1 MNEESDKKDISE
13 DKSKKALFIQRL
25 FAFIFDML
33 LVSLIA
39 SFVVT
44 PFLNSDKI
52 HELEKREQELIMNIQ
67 SNDFNKS
74 SFILEYSDFYYQ
86 YSRSMGIVSIVSI
99 LFKVLYFI
107 VYQIYNNGQTVG
119 KKIMR
124 IKIVSDSGELL
135 MNQILLRSM
144 INNFIFVD
152 LAIFIFMLFS
162 PKKFYM
168 SLISVV
174 YFAHYLL
181 LLISVFMLIYR
192 KDGRTIADKIVH
204 TKVIRNN

>member
-1 MNEESDKKDISE
+1 MNEEADKKDIDE
-13 DKSKKALFIQRL
+13 DKSRKALFIQRF
-25 FAFIFDML
+25 FAFIFDMI
-33 LVSLIA
+33 LVSLVA
-39 SFVVT
+39 SFVTT

-52 HELEKREQELIMNIQ
+52 HELENKEKELMINIQ
-67 SNDFNKS
+67 SNDFKRS

-107 VYQIYNNGQTVG
+107 VYQIYNNGQTIG

-135 MNQILLRSM
+135 MNQMILRSM
-144 INNFIFVD
+144 INNFVFVD

-162 PKKFYM
+162 PKKYYM
-168 SLISVV
+168 SLIGIV

-181 LLISVFMLIYR
+181 LLISIFMLIYR
-192 KDGRTIADKIVH
+192 KDGRTIADKIVC

>member
-1 MNEESDKKDISE
+1 
-13 DKSKKALFIQRL
+13 
-25 FAFIFDML
+25 ML

>member
-44 PFLNSDKI
+44 PFFNSDKI

>member
-1 MNEESDKKDISE
+1 MNEEADKKDINE
-13 DKSKKALFIQRL
+13 DKSTKALFIQRL

-39 SFVVT
+39 SFIVT
-44 PFLNSDKI
+44 PFLDSDKI
-52 HELEKREQELIMNIQ
+52 HELEKREQELIINIQ
-67 SNDFNKS
+67 SKDFKNS

-107 VYQIYNNGQTVG
+107 VYQIYNNGQTIG
-119 KKIMR
+119 KKIMK
-124 IKIVSDSGELL
+124 IKIVSDSEELL
-135 MNQILLRSM
+135 MNQMILRSM

-162 PKKFYM
+162 PKNLYM
-168 SLISVV
+168 SLNSIV

-181 LLISVFMLIYR
+181 LFISIFMLIYR
-192 KDGRTIADKIVH
+192 KDGKTIADNIVH
-204 TKVIRNN
+204 TRVIRNN

>member
-162 PKKFYM
+162 QKKFYM

>member
-1 MNEESDKKDISE
+1 MNEESDKKDINE
-13 DKSKKALFIQRL
+13 DKSRKALFIQRL

-39 SFVVT
+39 SFITT

-52 HELEKREQELIMNIQ
+52 HELEKKEQELIINIQ
-67 SNDFNKS
+67 SNDFKKS
-74 SFILEYSDFYYQ
+74 SFILEYSDFFYQ
-86 YSRSMGIVSIVSI
+86 YSRGMGIVSIVSI

-107 VYQIYNNGQTVG
+107 VYQIYNNGQTIG
-119 KKIMR
+119 KKIMK

-135 MNQILLRSM
+135 MNQMILRSM
-144 INNFIFVD
+144 LNNFIFVD
-152 LAIFIFMLFS
+152 LSVFIFMLFS
-162 PKKFYM
+162 PKKYYM
-168 SLISVV
+168 SLIGIV

-181 LLISVFMLIYR
+181 LLISIFMLIYR
-192 KDGRTIADKIVH
+192 KDGRTITDKIVH

>member
-1 MNEESDKKDISE
+1 MNEESDKKDINE
-13 DKSKKALFIQRL
+13 DKSRKALFIQRL

-39 SFVVT
+39 SFITT

-52 HELEKREQELIMNIQ
+52 HELEKKEQELIINIQ
-67 SNDFNKS
+67 SNDFKNN
-74 SFILEYSDFYYQ
+74 SFFLEYSDFFYQ
-86 YSRSMGIVSIVSI
+86 YSRSMGIVSIANI

-107 VYQIYNNGQTVG
+107 VYQIYNNGQTIG
-119 KKIMR
+119 KKIMK

-135 MNQILLRSM
+135 MNQMILRSM
-144 INNFIFVD
+144 MNNFIFVD
-152 LAIFIFMLFS
+152 LAVFIFMLFS
-162 PKKFYM
+162 PKKYYM
-168 SLISVV
+168 SLIGIV

-181 LLISVFMLIYR
+181 LLISIFMLIYR
-192 KDGRTIADKIVH
+192 KDGRTITDKIVH